1 MNTQHLSVVVDVQG
15 KIESFKAAASEM
27 QQYLDKLK
35 LPALQEGQAANL
47 FGRIAQEIE
56 KIQGLTA
63 KGNIT
68 PVDSKKI
75 QEAEHNLANLFGQL
89 ELFSKSPAVSGA
101 ATKQMVA
108 GWNEATQ
115 AVHEYVNALKE
126 INKRKPTKSSTQME
140 SRLGEYTSKVDS
152 AKTTLLDRASTRMS
166 NLEAKREKELSRAYD
181 EAFKAY
187 LAKNPNS
194 WYKDK
199 TSADWRQNASKA
211 EQDKIENDLKNSSPD
226 YAKTIQQLEQVKA
239 LIAEVNNG
247 LMPSAENSS
256 GLVKETEAYKKASEA
271 AKQYQ
276 ASIESARNSE
286 ANIGAEAAQGL
297 EKLRQTLSKIKGVN
311 WKEFLPDGKDLNTAT
326 FEEITQAVQK
336 FQESLNQT
344 GKNSPQLE
352 TFFKK
357 ISGAAGSLV
366 GDLNNAGEALDRLSE
381 RQKNAS
387 QTLSY
392 LQYAFSTISVF
403 RLFRRAISSV
413 HDAVKEL
420 DAAMMETAVVTKYTI
435 SDLWKKLPEYTERAN
450 RLGVSTLGAYQS
462 ATLYYQQGL
471 GDKQVGAISEET
483 LKMARI
489 ASLDYAD
496 ATNYMTAALRG
507 FNMELNNTS
516 AERVNDVYNRLA
528 AMTAA
533 DTAGIATAMTKT
545 ASIAKSAGIEFEQMA
560 AFLAQIIE
568 TTQESPETAGTAMK
582 TVIAR
587 FSEVKKLY
595 SEGEILGSD
604 EEGEE
609 INVNKIQEALRKV
622 GISMTGFFTGT
633 QGLGDILIELA
644 SKWNTLDVATQRYI
658 ATTAAGSRQQSR
670 FIALMQDYSRTQE
683 LVSAAYDS
691 EGASQ
696 NQFEK
701 TLDSLDAKT
710 QQLKNAWNE
719 FLLDLANSDTIKGVV
734 DLLNGVVKA
743 INSITG
749 ALGSGGSGIAK
760 LLLGLGVFK
769 AGRSLLGGMGYMMN
783 PSTLKDYGGN
793 RLMAFRAGAASSMGL
808 RDYDAKTGKSV
819 IGAAYSQNIHQPHQ
833 ALRQGHVFGNLKNNI
848 VLKNQ
853 LKQDR
858 ENFKIRTEN
867 YKKESEKFRAVQEKQ
882 EWKYQDD
889 KGRWRWKEGAEEH
902 GGSKKGT
909 FATAPEKELEPAAK
923 ELGKSGEEL
932 TESQKQLQ
940 SSAEAAS
947 NSLMMTGQQMQAL
960 GQIAGVAAAGCM
972 LLANHL
978 ESVGQ
983 TKAAKTVKII
993 GTALGVLAGVFMVV
1007 GTASQM
1013 AAAQIASGAAT
1024 ASTAIMAIP
1033 ILGWIAAVITA
1044 IIALVAI
1051 ISNYVE
1057 TAEER
1062 VARLEEETEN
1072 AKKAAEEAS
1081 NAYDQLL
1088 QARQG
1093 YNDLLDQ
1100 ISNLTKG
1107 TNEYRE
1113 AVEKLNAQVLALKDE
1128 YPELEYTYN
1137 VEGGYLE
1144 IDEES
1149 FNRAETAAKNRKMVT
1164 DSVAKIT
1171 GGYSA
1176 LARDELELDKS
1187 LYDKTRRTG
1196 FGNWLETAGSDVL
1209 RTLAKGG
1216 DFLYQLVGI
1225 KNSDHFA
1232 YDKENIDFI
1241 RAVYEYLPKED
1252 KRYLDTYANSDQISN
1267 IVYKYLERGVF
1278 GSTEDAYNAAQEL
1291 SQLATTLKEK
1301 FPAVVETPE
1310 TVAAFRSA
1318 TLAMSDQSESAFLL
1332 AKAYDKDF
1340 FMYGREAAVGQQETA
1355 GEWSK
1360 SDLKKA
1366 SLVGGGT
1373 ILQSILDYG
1382 LESGLLS
1389 GEQVNTFSQWNY
1401 DSGQTLRQ
1409 MYAAFTGANYDDIK
1423 DKDDQELTN
1432 YLGSLYESL
1441 YLQHK
1446 LELDQEKFNNLDPA
1460 LKAAFLAIENSPD
1473 EATQTQLDLLKE
1485 YGLDE
1490 LIATFTNIGDD
1501 YWNNLREVLKNES
1514 WVQNGIVREP
1524 LYNRQAEKQWK
1535 NFKFYNLEDLYE
1547 NLFKNVI
1554 SETGLSEKQ
1563 KKTVLEALN
1572 TADLTDLNSLWKTFD
1587 ILKDAGIDLQS
1598 VAPQLYTSFVQL
1610 IGILENAGIAIKKF
1624 TKEEGTENIKSAR
1637 GIQEELQN
1645 SDSKT
1650 LSAQS
1655 FETLKNLLK
1664 NTEFESD
1671 LDYFLENSDGS
1682 FTYFGDKLDIIIAD
1696 LDMIAGRIP
1705 KDYSRRIEA
1714 QGEISNGL
1722 QYFLQTN
1729 VFDRGKTRGTNQ
1741 ENWNNYS
1748 QLLEDKYGNGTDK
1761 QGNDAELMAFR
1772 REMLGGVWN
1781 PNFDLENAYE
1791 EAVKNLD
1798 ASAFP
1803 DGTDVNKAKQDLIN
1817 LLTEHFRISNGLEQY
1832 AQVTMPTFSATS
1844 QPVTRDDLESLTNS
1858 ERAGVFVETISLL
1871 MTAYGEKVT
1880 PEMLQEAGLIVPDLN
1895 NPEPLKGINPEQFT
1909 DEMWETFLKLI
1920 FENTEISQLVAEGM
1934 EKESLIGQND
1944 AGDLALFANNE
1955 NNEDTNRVIAS
1966 NKLSDMLDQQDEQEG
1981 LALLNM
1987 WAALDDQYKTTD
1999 ETLKALSHDAAKF
2012 NKVVKEQTKN
2022 ISESLKVLEKEG
2034 SSLEDKNKAYQQI
2047 RKSLKQIYGKEFTNV
2062 EIDANMPLIK
2072 KLAKGG
2078 KEGDLAGRELGKSIV
2093 AGAEAE
2099 INEKGN
2105 SPEMAAAVENFRQQV
2120 YDNFDQ
2126 TGVSV
2131 PLTMNFEF
2139 QGDAAAA
2146 DALADYLSGLPD
2158 GIIYEAQATGDE
2170 GVFQIV
2176 GHYVGFDGGGFGGGG
2191 GGGGGAKSWEN
2202 PYDKYHNLLQKID
2215 ELLRQRNDLERQYN
2229 KLIENRHT
2237 TIAQLLKNTR
2247 ENVANLEKEIAAQE
2261 RLQKGRREQ
2270 LRNLANGDYYF
2281 DDKGKRRSFAEQ
2293 AAKFGINLSD
2303 YVKYNEET
2311 QQIEI
2316 NWDAFEEVERRSEKD
2331 EKWAEIGKFLEKYYD
2346 QIKELSGSYEETQ
2359 DAIEEMQDAI
2369 DEIRGRSKEE
2379 YLDFEQKLY
2388 DAIVDHIQQ
2397 YIDAEQELS
2406 DTISEAENKILE
2418 NLRES
2423 IDLERQIRDNT
2434 KTEEDIA
2441 DKENRLAYL
2450 QRDTTGANALEIQQ
2464 LQKEIDE
2471 AREQY
2476 QDTLVDQ
2483 ELERLTRAS
2492 EEAAEQREHQIELMQ
2507 EQLDWA
2513 EKAGYFWEQ
2522 VESMIQ
2528 ASFINQDTTQIEELL
2543 SGISEFNVPSAFGA
2557 VKWKDDLVAEFLKAS
2572 EGRANWELDR
2582 AKENNTSQKTAITAS
2597 GEEGNSKIWWDTEK
2611 GQWVDAKGNT
2621 YTGVGYD
2628 VSTHTWK
2635 YEGRSDRVQQEL
2647 DQGEKPPS
2655 GGPQQPQTPQTPTS
2669 TKSYNTEVVNGKAKV
2684 KEVTGSGGKYSTSQA
2699 AQEAADRMNAWSWIQ
2714 TGNTWAVISV
2724 GSGEGYVKSYA
2735 EDRVEDL
2742 IKKHILQ
2749 YATGGLNTKTG
2760 LAWLDG
2766 TPTKPEYVLNA
2777 DQTAAFLQLTD
2788 VLPSIMGCGLNSEP
2802 APTSVMIDVDINVDS
2817 ISSDYDVDRLADRLK
2832 EDIYNDMMYRN
2843 VNVVSLR
2850 R

>member
-63 KGNIT
+63 KGSIT

-89 ELFSKSPAVSGA
+89 ELFSKSPAVTGA
-101 ATKQMVA
+101 ATKQMAA

-115 AVHEYVNALKE
+115 AVGRYVSQLKE
-126 INKRKPTKSSTQME
+126 LEKRKPSKSSTKME
-140 SRLGEYTSKVDS
+140 WDDQTGANLRTASSKLKGSLTRKATELNERIAEKREQAYRREFEAYKS
-152 AKTTLLDRASTRMS
+152 AHPNSKYKKYEDDADAWKAYIGS
-166 NLEAKREKELSRAYD
+166 AKREKIESGVSKD
-181 EAFKAY
+181 EKFDF
-187 LAKNPNS
+187 S
-194 WYKDK
+194 KDV
-199 TSADWRQNASKA
+199 
-211 EQDKIENDLKNSSPD
+211 
-226 YAKTIQQLEQVKA
+226 QQLERIKS
-239 LIAEVNNG
+239 LIAEIQQGKVPTAESTAGLGVEQDAKALREAADRANEFQKQLEKVKQAEDGLGQEAANG
-247 LMPSAENSS
+247 LNK
-256 GLVKETEAYKKASEA
+256 LKTE
-271 AKQYQ
+271 
-276 ASIESARNSE
+276 
-286 ANIGAEAAQGL
+286 
-297 EKLRQTLSKIKGVN
+297 LSKIQGID
-311 WKEFLPDGKDLNTAT
+311 WKEFLPDGKDLDSAT
-326 FEEITQAVQK
+326 FEEITQAIQK
-336 FQESLNQT
+336 FQETLTQT
-344 GKNSPQLE
+344 GQNSPQLE
-352 TFFKK
+352 NNLKR
-357 ISGAAGSLV
+357 IGNAAKTLE
-366 GDLNNAGEALDRLSE
+366 GDLDSAGESLDKLTE

-387 QTLSY
+387 QALNY

-471 GDKQVGAISEET
+471 NDKQVGAISEET

-516 AERVNDVYNRLA
+516 AEHVNDVYNRLA

-644 SKWNTLDVATQRYI
+644 SKWDSLDVATQRYI

-683 LVSAAYDS
+683 LVGAAYDS
-691 EGASQ
+691 QGASQ

-734 DLLNGVVKA
+734 DLLNGLVTALNK
-743 INSITG
+743 ITG
-749 ALGSGGSGIAK
+749 LMGSGGSGIAK
-760 LLLGLGVFK
+760 LLLGLGILK

-783 PSTLKDYGGN
+783 PTMLSQYGGN
-793 RLMAFRAGAASSMGL
+793 RLMAFRAGVGSAMGL
-808 RDYDAKTGKSV
+808 RNYDAKSGGSV
-819 IGAAYSQNIHQPHQ
+819 IGAAWKQNVATPWRSMGQTFGGKGGIH
-833 ALRQGHVFGNLKNNI
+833 A
-848 VLKNQ
+848 
-853 LKQDR
+853 
-858 ENFKIRTEN
+858 
-867 YKKESEKFRAVQEKQ
+867 YKKNVKIAESAVAQAKGDVKTYQEAYNKAWQKEQKSFREAEQSQRINPEEIAEKDWNR
-882 EWKYQDD
+882 YD
-889 KGRWRWKEGAEEH
+889 KDHE
-902 GGSKKGT
+902 
-909 FATAPEKELEPAAK
+909 ATEAAK
-923 ELGKSGEEL
+923 SDLNNANANLDKANANL
-932 TESQKQLQ
+932 
-940 SSAEAAS
+940 SSLKDGGEAAA
-947 NSLMMTGQQMQAL
+947 NALQTTGAAMQGL
-960 GQIAGVAAAGCM
+960 GQIAGIAAAGCFM
-972 LLANHL
+972 LANYL
-978 ESVGQ
+978 ESIGESQ
-983 TKAAKTVKII
+983 AAKTVKII
-993 GTALGVLAGVFMVV
+993 ATALTVLSGIFMVV
-1007 GTASQM
+1007 GTASQI
-1013 AAAQIASGAAT
+1013 AAAQIAAGAAT
-1024 ASTAIMAIP
+1024 ASTAIMSIP

-1051 ISNYVE
+1051 IVNYVDTYEKKLKRLDEALE
-1057 TAEER
+1057 TNRQKVEE
-1062 VARLEEETEN
+1062 L
-1072 AKKAAEEAS
+1072 S
-1081 NAYDQLL
+1081 SAYDELL
-1088 QARQG
+1088 KGRDG
-1093 YNDLLDQ
+1093 YNDLLAQ
-1100 ISNLTKG
+1100 LEGLTKG
-1107 TNEYRE
+1107 T
-1113 AVEKLNAQVLALKDE
+1113 DE
-1128 YPELEYTYN
+1128 YLQKIDEINQTAFDLIDKYPNLEWSVDSEGIVRIDPESLEKEIKTTYKRLGNLKLGTLGIQSNTANVKQEQKTEELTGAIKEVVNWFSNLESNNAPVLGSNYQELMIQDYYNGDFEKWKPDENGIIKINGRNYYLDKEGQKRLAELDVETDISNGAFNYASILTQWLRTALPSEEIKSYFYNEKGILYDEATLRQNVADLGRFLITYWPELEGGYGYDTLMSLGNRVVDEVAEIPAISDDFYAKVASGLSQYNPGAKDPLSDFLIKRGARQAADDLRDEEAVTKYDDYIENDERWNKLLNTLEESGKIEDKTKYDKSETGFKLLYRDLTGETVEGMEGLSEDYIVSTIFGIEFGAEFFQGEQKQYDALMALGQPVVDAFIKSQNNPEDLTNFEKQLLRQNELAIEDILNPSKGLRNLASIPGIDMSSYYEFGLGKLTN
-1137 VEGGYLE
+1137 VEGGDWESETSKRKSSRIAQISKEAGQAY
-1144 IDEES
+1144 DEAINLIGE
-1149 FNRAETAAKNRKMVT
+1149 
-1164 DSVAKIT
+1164 
-1171 GGYSA
+1171 
-1176 LARDELELDKS
+1176 DEKLTTEQ
-1187 LYDKTRRTG
+1187 RQ
-1196 FGNWLETAGSDVL
+1196 
-1209 RTLAKGG
+1209 RTLDIFNA
-1216 DFLYQLVGI
+1216 
-1225 KNSDHFA
+1225 
-1232 YDKENIDFI
+1232 IDI
-1241 RAVYEYLPKED
+1241 TSLKD
-1252 KRYLDTYANSDQISN
+1252 LDTVFSILEANGIHLSD
-1267 IVYKYLERGVF
+1267 
-1278 GSTEDAYNAAQEL
+1278 STSSAITTFIDAI
-1291 SQLATTLKEK
+1291 
-1301 FPAVVETPE
+1301 
-1310 TVAAFRSA
+1310 
-1318 TLAMSDQSESAFLL
+1318 
-1332 AKAYDKDF
+1332 
-1340 FMYGREAAVGQQETA
+1340 
-1355 GEWSK
+1355 
-1360 SDLKKA
+1360 KA
-1366 SLVGGGT
+1366 SGV
-1373 ILQSILDYG
+1373 
-1382 LESGLLS
+1382 
-1389 GEQVNTFSQWNY
+1389 
-1401 DSGQTLRQ
+1401 
-1409 MYAAFTGANYDDIK
+1409 
-1423 DKDDQELTN
+1423 
-1432 YLGSLYESL
+1432 
-1441 YLQHK
+1441 
-1446 LELDQEKFNNLDPA
+1446 A
-1460 LKAAFLAIENSPD
+1460 LHE
-1473 EATQTQLDLLKE
+1473 
-1485 YGLDE
+1485 
-1490 LIATFTNIGDD
+1490 
-1501 YWNNLREVLKNES
+1501 
-1514 WVQNGIVREP
+1514 
-1524 LYNRQAEKQWK
+1524 
-1535 NFKFYNLEDLYE
+1535 
-1547 NLFKNVI
+1547 
-1554 SETGLSEKQ
+1554 
-1563 KKTVLEALN
+1563 
-1572 TADLTDLNSLWKTFD
+1572 
-1587 ILKDAGIDLQS
+1587 
-1598 VAPQLYTSFVQL
+1598 
-1610 IGILENAGIAIKKF
+1610 F
-1624 TKEEGTENIKSAR
+1624 TKEVAQSRIKSSRGLIGSIEDGSLEYTWSKDQYEELSELVKGTDQEWILKEFTENVDGTWTYSSEDLNPIISV
-1637 GIQEELQN
+1637 LQQIAIN
-1645 SDSKT
+1645 TAKDALEKAENRNKIAQTASKT
-1650 LSAQS
+1650 IYYKDAEYSSEEGITARNLDLDSRKQIYTNFINELLGSGLSAAELVAGGLEINE
-1655 FETLKNLLK
+1655 ETLKGLTSDQFEGFWNLMLSYIFDK
-1664 NTEFESD
+1664 DSYEKAINSYSTGIGITSGQD
-1671 LDYFLENSDGS
+1671 LYLYGHRVAEKDQSTPEE
-1682 FTYFGDKLDIIIAD
+1682 TAEGDKRL
-1696 LDMIAGRIP
+1696 
-1705 KDYSRRIEA
+1705 
-1714 QGEISNGL
+1714 
-1722 QYFLQTN
+1722 
-1729 VFDRGKTRGTNQ
+1729 RG
-1741 ENWNNYS
+1741 S
-1748 QLLEDKYGNGTDK
+1748 VLTD
-1761 QGNDAELMAFR
+1761 
-1772 REMLGGVWN
+1772 
-1781 PNFDLENAYE
+1781 E
-1791 EAVKNLD
+1791 EATGFMAKNAKDIDEAD
-1798 ASAFP
+1798 AS
-1803 DGTDVNKAKQDLIN
+1803 T
-1817 LLTEHFRISNGLEQY
+1817 
-1832 AQVTMPTFSATS
+1832 
-1844 QPVTRDDLESLTNS
+1844 
-1858 ERAGVFVETISLL
+1858 
-1871 MTAYGEKVT
+1871 
-1880 PEMLQEAGLIVPDLN
+1880 
-1895 NPEPLKGINPEQFT
+1895 
-1909 DEMWETFLKLI
+1909 
-1920 FENTEISQLVAEGM
+1920 
-1934 EKESLIGQND
+1934 
-1944 AGDLALFANNE
+1944 LAL
-1955 NNEDTNRVIAS
+1955 
-1966 NKLSDMLDQQDEQEG
+1966 
-1981 LALLNM
+1981 
-1987 WAALDDQYKTTD
+1987 
-1999 ETLKALSHDAAKF
+1999 AKDWGILIR
-2012 NKVVKEQTKN
+2012 N
-2022 ISESLKVLEKEG
+2022 IK
-2034 SSLEDKNKAYQQI
+2034 
-2047 RKSLKQIYGKEFTNV
+2047 
-2062 EIDANMPLIK
+2062 
-2072 KLAKGG
+2072 
-2078 KEGDLAGRELGKSIV
+2078 
-2093 AGAEAE
+2093 AGAEAISNEVATLKKGKEAGDAYIKSLGKAQKALRKTFGKEFSEKE
-2099 INEKGN
+2099 IQDLLPTIEKW
-2105 SPEMAAAVENFRQQV
+2105 VEGDEEAWDELVEYVSENKIKPGLEADGFKDLV
-2120 YDNFDQ
+2120 DDYDNVVAQ
-2126 TGVSV
+2126 MAGKEVGVQVGLDGTTVVSTV
-2131 PLTMNFEF
+2131 EEMNALT
-2139 QGDAAAA
+2139 A
-2146 DALADYLSGLPD
+2146 ALAARGITANWIAIPGGPD
-2158 GIIYEAQATGDE
+2158 GLNNYQL
-2170 GVFQIV
+2170 VFASNT
-2176 GHYVGFDGGGFGGGG
+2176 GGGGGGSKSGGGG
-2191 GGGGGAKSWEN
+2191 GGGSKPWEN

-2229 KLIENRHT
+2229 KLLENRHT
-2237 TIAQLLKNTR
+2237 TIAELLKNTR

-2316 NWDAFEEVERRSEKD
+2316 DWDAFEEVERRSAEGKD
-2331 EKWAEIGKFLEKYYD
+2331 KDKWAEIGKFLQKYYEE
-2346 QIKELSGSYEETQ
+2346 IEKLSGSYEETQ
-2359 DAIEEMQDAI
+2359 DKIEEMQDAI

-2406 DTISEAENKILE
+2406 DTITEAENKILE

-2528 ASFINQDTTQIEELL
+2528 SAFGSGDTTLIEQLL
-2543 SGISEFNVPSAFGA
+2543 SGVSDFNEQSMFGNM
-2557 VKWKDDLVAEFLKAS
+2557 KWKDDLVAEFLKAS

-2597 GEEGNSKIWWDTEK
+2597 GKEGNSKIWWDTEK

-2655 GGPQQPQTPQTPTS
+2655 SGPQQPQTPQTPTS
-2669 TKSYNTEVVNGKAKV
+2669 TNSYNTEVVNGKAKV
-2684 KEVTGSGGKYSTSQA
+2684 KEVTGSGGKYSTPQA

-2742 IKKHILQ
+2742 IKKHILH

-2788 VLPSIMGCGLNSEP
+2788 VLPSIMGGGLNSEP